1 VKETEKLKMKN
12 EAEAEDDKKFPDPDG
27 DEIDDA
33 WHLAIPKTP
42 IQVLFEIL
50 SDFYTQ
56 AYRNVNWFSDG
67 SELDPPVDNGRK
79 TILIHEREVFDAMYR
94 YFESSDTPIRGGE
107 FIETL
112 NYMEKNIFYL
122 KDGNR
127 VQIKIHG
134 NHNNPMHQFDRSGQY
149 LPIRRIQC
157 LVFTDEHNERAVDPL
172 LLSTPDLHNNWWIAQ
187 WSSGLKQYGEHEY
200 RHLPPPEHW
209 RASNGMEALHQML
222 QHFDPQM
229 LQNFDPQ
236 MLQNFDPNGIL
247 HQFYAN
253 NPFGFN

>member
-1 VKETEKLKMKN
+1 MAIFRIQSLINCFTGCLPLLYLVLLNAFLTVVAEGVGNETCCFL
-12 EAEAEDDKKFPDPDG
+12 
-27 DEIDDA
+27 
-33 WHLAIPKTP
+33 
-42 IQVLFEIL
+42 LFMVC
-50 SDFYTQ
+50 Q
-56 AYRNVNWFSDG
+56 GNVNWFSDG